1 MLITECKL
9 KAEEERVYAGV
20 TTPSLR
26 SLDFTIPP
34 ALNPKISLLYFL
46 TYDMK
51 KAVYPGT
58 FDPVTYG
65 HLDVIKRGSEIFDEL
80 IVSIGHNPF
89 KTPIFTVEERM
100 EMLSKNTSEIQNT
113 KVDCFEGI
121 LTDYMEKM
129 QTNIILRGIRTV
141 SDFEY
146 EFQRA
151 LTNRVLKTDIETVF
165 IMTSQEYSFL
175 NSSLIKEIVSLG
187 GDISKFV
194 PSDVEKLLRQKSLT
208 Q

>member
-1 MLITECKL
+1 
-9 KAEEERVYAGV
+9 
-20 TTPSLR
+20 
-26 SLDFTIPP
+26 
-34 ALNPKISLLYFL
+34 
-46 TYDMK
+46 MK

-65 HLDVIKRGSEIFDEL
+65 HLDVIKRGSKIFDEL
-80 IVSIGHNPF
+80 IVAVGHNPL
-89 KTPIFTVEERM
+89 KKPIFTVKERM
-100 EMLSKNTSEIQNT
+100 DMLSENTREIQNT
-113 KVDCFEGI
+113 RVDCFEGM
-121 LTDYMEKM
+121 LTDYMKEM

-165 IMTSQEYSFL
+165 IMTSHEYSFL
-175 NSSLIKEIVSLG
+175 NSSLIKEAVSLG

-194 PSDVEKLLRQKSLT
+194 PSDVEKLLRQNLLNYQNIKNVT
-208 Q
+208 PQ

>member
-1 MLITECKL
+1 
-9 KAEEERVYAGV
+9 
-20 TTPSLR
+20 
-26 SLDFTIPP
+26 
-34 ALNPKISLLYFL
+34 
-46 TYDMK
+46 MK

-65 HLDVIKRGSEIFDEL
+65 HLDVIKRGSKIFDEL
-80 IVSIGHNPF
+80 IVAVGHNPF
-89 KTPIFTVEERM
+89 KKPIFTVKERM
-100 EMLSKNTSEIQNT
+100 EILSKNTREIHNT
-113 KVDCFEGI
+113 KVECFEGM
-121 LTDYMEKM
+121 LTDYMEEM

-151 LTNRVLKTDIETVF
+151 FTNRVLKTDIETVF

-175 NSSLIKEIVSLG
+175 NSSLIKEAVSLG

-194 PSDVEKLLRQKSLT
+194 PSDVEKLLRQKLLSL
-208 Q
+208 

>member
-1 MLITECKL
+1 
-9 KAEEERVYAGV
+9 
-20 TTPSLR
+20 
-26 SLDFTIPP
+26 
-34 ALNPKISLLYFL
+34 
-46 TYDMK
+46 MK

-65 HLDVIKRGSEIFDEL
+65 HLDVIKRGSKIFDEL
-80 IVSIGHNPF
+80 IVAVGHNPL
-89 KTPIFTVEERM
+89 KKPIFTVKERM
-100 EMLSKNTSEIQNT
+100 DMLSENTREIQNT
-113 KVDCFEGI
+113 RVDRFEGM
-121 LTDYMEKM
+121 LTDYMKEM

-175 NSSLIKEIVSLG
+175 NSSLIKEAVSLG
-187 GDISKFV
+187 GDISRFV
-194 PSDVEKLLRQKSLT
+194 PSDVEKLLRQNLPRYTST
-208 Q
+208 PQM

>member
-1 MLITECKL
+1 
-9 KAEEERVYAGV
+9 
-20 TTPSLR
+20 
-26 SLDFTIPP
+26 
-34 ALNPKISLLYFL
+34 
-46 TYDMK
+46 MK
-51 KAVYPGT
+51 RAVYPGT

-65 HLDVIKRGSEIFDEL
+65 HLDVITRGSKIFDEL
-80 IVSIGHNPF
+80 IVAVGHNPF
-89 KTPIFTVEERM
+89 KKPIFTVEERM
-100 EMLSKNTSEIQNT
+100 DMLSKNTSEIQNT
-113 KVDCFEGI
+113 RIDCFEGM
-121 LTDYMEKM
+121 LTDYMEEM

-175 NSSLIKEIVSLG
+175 NSSLIKEAVSLG

-194 PSDVEKLLRQKSLT
+194 PSDVEKLLTQKLLAR
-208 Q
+208 

>member
-1 MLITECKL
+1 
-9 KAEEERVYAGV
+9 
-20 TTPSLR
+20 
-26 SLDFTIPP
+26 
-34 ALNPKISLLYFL
+34 
-46 TYDMK
+46 MK

-65 HLDVIKRGSEIFDEL
+65 HLDVIKRGSKIFDEL
-80 IVSIGHNPF
+80 TVAVGHNPF
-89 KTPIFTVEERM
+89 KKPIFTVKERM
-100 EMLSKNTSEIQNT
+100 DMLSKNTREIQNT
-113 KVDCFEGI
+113 KVDCFEGM
-121 LTDYMEKM
+121 LTDYMKEM
-129 QTNIILRGIRTV
+129 QTNIILRGIRTI

-175 NSSLIKEIVSLG
+175 NSGLIKEIVSLG

-194 PSDVEKLLRQKSLT
+194 PSDVEKRLHQNLLNFQST
-208 Q
+208 ANVTSQ

>member
-1 MLITECKL
+1 
-9 KAEEERVYAGV
+9 
-20 TTPSLR
+20 
-26 SLDFTIPP
+26 
-34 ALNPKISLLYFL
+34 
-46 TYDMK
+46 MK
-51 KAVYPGT
+51 RAVYPGT

-65 HLDVIKRGSEIFDEL
+65 HLDVIKRGSKIFDEL
-80 IVSIGHNPF
+80 IVSVGHNPL
-89 KTPIFTVEERM
+89 KKPIFTVEERM
-100 EMLSKNTSEIQNT
+100 DMLSKNTREIQNT
-113 KVDCFEGI
+113 KVDCFEGM

-175 NSSLIKEIVSLG
+175 NSSLIKEVVSLG

-194 PSDVEKLLRQKSLT
+194 PSDVEKLLRQKLLT

>member
-1 MLITECKL
+1 M
-9 KAEEERVYAGV
+9 R
-20 TTPSLR
+20 
-26 SLDFTIPP
+26 
-34 ALNPKISLLYFL
+34 
-46 TYDMK
+46 

-65 HLDVIKRGSEIFDEL
+65 HLDVIKRGSKIFDEL
-80 IVSIGHNPF
+80 VVAVGHNPL
-89 KTPIFTVEERM
+89 KDPLFTINERM
-100 EMLSKNTSEIQNT
+100 DMISKNTKNISNI
-113 KVDCFEGI
+113 KVDCFKGMLI
-121 LTDYMEKM
+121 DYMKEM
-129 QTNIILRGIRTV
+129 QTNVILRGIRTV

-175 NSSLIKEIVSLG
+175 NSSLIKEAVSLG

-194 PSDVEKLLRQKSLT
+194 PSDVEKLLQQKFAN
-208 Q
+208 

>member
-1 MLITECKL
+1 
-9 KAEEERVYAGV
+9 
-20 TTPSLR
+20 
-26 SLDFTIPP
+26 
-34 ALNPKISLLYFL
+34 
-46 TYDMK
+46 MK

-65 HLDVIKRGSEIFDEL
+65 HLDVIKRGSKIFDEL
-80 IVSIGHNPF
+80 IVAVGHNPF
-89 KTPIFTVEERM
+89 KKPIFTVEERM
-100 EMLSKNTSEIQNT
+100 DMLSNNTKEIQNIR
-113 KVDCFEGI
+113 VDCFEGM
-121 LTDYMEKM
+121 LTDYMEEM

-175 NSSLIKEIVSLG
+175 NSSLIKEAVSLG

-194 PSDVEKLLRQKSLT
+194 PSDVEKLLSQKLHAR
-208 Q
+208 

>member
-1 MLITECKL
+1 
-9 KAEEERVYAGV
+9 
-20 TTPSLR
+20 
-26 SLDFTIPP
+26 
-34 ALNPKISLLYFL
+34 
-46 TYDMK
+46 MK

-65 HLDVIKRGSEIFDEL
+65 HLDVIKRGSKIFDEL
-80 IVSIGHNPF
+80 IVAVGHNPF
-89 KTPIFTVEERM
+89 KKPVFTVKERM
-100 EMLSKNTSEIQNT
+100 DMLSKNTREIQNT
-113 KVDCFEGI
+113 KVDCFEGM
-121 LTDYMEKM
+121 LTDYMKEM

-165 IMTSQEYSFL
+165 VMTSQEYSFL
-175 NSSLIKEIVSLG
+175 NSSLIKEAVSLG

-194 PSDVEKLLRQKSLT
+194 PSDVEKLLRRNLQNYQTLQT
-208 Q
+208 